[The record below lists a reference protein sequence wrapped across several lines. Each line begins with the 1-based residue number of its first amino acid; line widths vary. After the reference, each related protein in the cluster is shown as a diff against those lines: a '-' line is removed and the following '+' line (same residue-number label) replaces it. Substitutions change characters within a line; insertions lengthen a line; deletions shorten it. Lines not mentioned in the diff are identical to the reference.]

1 MLVGLPGSGKSTWA
15 REFVAT
21 HPRYRIVSTDAIRA
35 LLYGDEAIQGDWRQV
50 WQGVMTEWRRGL
62 GDMAQGTIDGII
74 YDATNAQRRQ
84 RRQVIATARGLGFC
98 PIAIYWFDVPL
109 SVAIARNQQRSRQ
122 VPSTV
127 IERMDRQIQGAP
139 PSLDEGADKLV
150 RQTSVNGSG
159 DVPLISSGMRHQLI
173 NLNDTEAT

>member
-84 RRQVIATARGLGFC
+84 RRQVIATARGLGFARSLSTGLMC
-98 PIAIYWFDVPL
+98 PYRW
-109 SVAIARNQQRSRQ
+109 RS
-122 VPSTV
+122 PATSS
-127 IERMDRQIQGAP
+127 DHAKCPAP
-139 PSLDEGADKLV
+139 
-150 RQTSVNGSG
+150 
-159 DVPLISSGMRHQLI
+159 
-173 NLNDTEAT
+173 